1 MSEKL
6 NLQSY
11 YITGEVTGG
20 FTIFNALTDHAI
32 LSEVSVREA
41 SDFFWSN
48 DPTHPALSRL
58 TKYQRDSYQYDY
70 FNNYDLELNVCKD
83 NYEESTSYDFY
94 DITPGYQ
101 TAEEWNDCYKDLNFV
116 IDNFSDKQLEL
127 NFSNKLNSDSA
138 SKFTKDTGVSVTI
151 PKPFKVVKDENG
163 LAIATKASLD
173 SFDDLPILDSD
184 ED

>member
-1 MSEKL
+1 MIK
-6 NLQSY
+6 
-11 YITGEVTGG
+11 T
-20 FTIFNALTDHAI
+20 
-32 LSEVSVREA
+32 
-41 SDFFWSN
+41 
-48 DPTHPALSRL
+48 
-58 TKYQRDSYQYDY
+58 
-70 FNNYDLELNVCKD
+70 
-83 NYEESTSYDFY
+83 TSID
-94 DITPGYQ
+94 G
-101 TAEEWNDCYKDLNFV
+101 LNFV